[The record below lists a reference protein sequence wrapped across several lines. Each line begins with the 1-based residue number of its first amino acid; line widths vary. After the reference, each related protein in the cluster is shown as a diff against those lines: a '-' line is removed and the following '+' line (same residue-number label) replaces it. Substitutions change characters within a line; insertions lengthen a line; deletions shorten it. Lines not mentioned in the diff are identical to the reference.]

1 MMKKIIV
8 PAMGFLLLNTTAVFA
23 QSKTYSLQDV
33 WQKVLQHYPSL
44 SARKEAI
51 EVQELKKELIKEG
64 FLPDITIQAQQSY
77 GSIQNIPGS
86 FFPLPGMYTTSG
98 SNKVTTHNAAGANI
112 YSSALLQWN
121 FMQFGREQ
129 KKLAAADAA
138 IRVSNSLL
146 KQEEWDLLSNASRF
160 YFSAL
165 AAHAA
170 LNVARADTRRLAA
183 LFELLQS
190 QANAGL
196 RPGADTLLLKS
207 SLLQS
212 KAKEHD
218 YGATFKRSLIQ
229 LGALMGDGY
238 ADFSIDTTIFN
249 RFQPT
254 SVGSKD
260 VPQEH
265 PYLQLMSARIQ
276 AAEAEKEVVKKE
288 VYPSVG
294 LLAGFGVKGSGI
306 NADGTINKGL
316 PGSWQNASGTSL
328 AGIGL
333 TWNFASLYQN
343 KTKRAVADR
352 VIAAAKSEKETVQIQ
367 LQAQYASALAEW
379 DEQRQKLLSTR
390 ASLNASKEAY
400 ELYEVRY
407 QSGLLN
413 LIELLQLQKNLQEA
427 ESNYVTAVSTYWT
440 ELLNQS
446 ETLGDPSL
454 ILTVIKP

>member
-1 MMKKIIV
+1 MIKKIIV
-8 PAMGFLLLNTTAVFA
+8 PAMGFLLLNTPAVFA

-33 WQKVLQHYPSL
+33 WQDVLQHYPSL
-44 SARKEAI
+44 AARKKAI
-51 EVQELKKELIKEG
+51 EEQELKKELIKES
-64 FLPDITIQAQQSY
+64 FLPDINIQAQQSY

-86 FFPLPGMYTTSG
+86 FFPLPGIYTTSG
-98 SNKVTTHNAAGANI
+98 SNKTADNIPGSNI

-121 FMQFGREQ
+121 FMQFGRQQ
-129 KKLAAADAA
+129 KKLTAASAA
-138 IRVSNSLL
+138 IRVSNTQL
-146 KQEEWDLLSNASRF
+146 KQEEWNLLSNASRF

-165 AAHAA
+165 TAHAA
-170 LNVARADTRRLAA
+170 LRVAKADTRRLAE
-183 LFELLQS
+183 LLELLQS

-218 YGATFKRSLIQ
+218 FSATLKRSMIR
-229 LGALMGDGY
+229 LGALMGNVKS
-238 ADFSIDTTIFN
+238 DFSIDTTIFN

-254 SVGSKD
+254 LVGAKD
-260 VPQEH
+260 VQQEH
-265 PYLQLMSARIQ
+265 PYLEQMNARIQ
-276 AAEAEKEVVKKE
+276 AAEADKEVVKKE
-288 VYPSVG
+288 IYPSVG
-294 LLAGFGVKGSGI
+294 LLAGVGVKGSGI
-306 NADGTINKGL
+306 STDGTMDKGL
-316 PGSWQNASGTSL
+316 AGSWQNASGTYL

-352 VIAAAKSEKETVQIQ
+352 VIATAKADKEAVQIQ
-367 LQAQYASALAEW
+367 LQAQYASSLAGW
-379 DEQRQKLLSTR
+379 DEQRQKLLATQ
-390 ASLNASKEAY
+390 ASLNASEEAY
-400 ELYEVRY
+400 ALYKVRY
-407 QSGLLN
+407 ESGLLN

-427 ESNYVTAVSTYWT
+427 ESNYVTAVSAYWN